1 MKIAIE
7 GCCHGELDNIYDTLK
22 HLEQVN
28 SVKVDLLLICGDFQ
42 ATRNEQDLDSMAV
55 PDKYRQMCTFW
66 KYYAGVKQAPVMT
79 IFIGGN
85 HEASSYLAELPYGG
99 WVAPNIYYLGY
110 AGVVSYG
117 GVRIAGLS
125 GIYKSNDFYKGH
137 YEIAPYNK
145 ASMHS
150 AYHVRNLEV
159 FRLSKIK
166 QPVDIMLSHDWP
178 LGVYR
183 FGNVDE
189 LLRIKPYFR
198 EEIENNAL
206 GSPEN
211 EKLLNALQPDYWFS
225 AHLHVKFAAICKHG
239 DKTTKFLSLDKCL
252 PKRQFLQ
259 LVDIGTKIDATP
271 ELALDPEW
279 LCILKKSDQYLSV
292 SAYNQSPLNENIK
305 IEISQDDLNELRE
318 DFQNKFAVPENF
330 KKTAPAHEDDSSTAD
345 RRSVYLNEQTTLMC
359 EMLSIRDPIR
369 VLLEQSG
376 NTSVVSESKTELYNK
391 LLDESD
397 SDDEE

>member
-7 GCCHGELDNIYDTLK
+7 GCCHGELDNIYDTLQ
-22 HLEQVN
+22 HLEQMN
-28 SVKVDLLLICGDFQ
+28 GLKVDLLLICGDFQ

-66 KYYAGVKQAPVMT
+66 KYYAGIKQAPVMT

-145 ASMHS
+145 SSLHS

-159 FRLSKIK
+159 FRLSQIK

-178 LGVYR
+178 LGVYKY
-183 FGNVDE
+183 GNIDQ
-189 LLRIKPYFR
+189 LLRVKPYFR
-198 EEIENNAL
+198 EEIDNDAL

-211 EKLLNALQPDYWFS
+211 EKLLKILQPSYWFS
-225 AHLHVKFAAICKHG
+225 AHLHVKFAALYKH
-239 DKTTKFLSLDKCL
+239 DSEKCTKFLSLDKCL

-259 LVDIGTKIDATP
+259 LIDVETRVEGNA

-292 SAYNQSPLNENIK
+292 SAYNQAPLNENLK
-305 IEISQDDLNELRE
+305 IEISEQNLDELKE
-318 DFQNKFAVPENF
+318 DFEGKFTVPNNF
-330 KKTAPAHEDDSSTAD
+330 KKTAPAHEEEGE
-345 RRSVYLNEQTTLMC
+345 RRSVYLNEQTTLIC
-359 EMLSIRDPIR
+359 EMLSIRDPVR

-397 SDDEE
+397 SGDEE